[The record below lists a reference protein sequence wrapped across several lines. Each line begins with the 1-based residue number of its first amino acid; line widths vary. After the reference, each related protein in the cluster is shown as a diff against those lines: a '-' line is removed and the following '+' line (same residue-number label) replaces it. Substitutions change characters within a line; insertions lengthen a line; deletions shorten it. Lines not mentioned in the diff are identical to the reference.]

1 MKKLFIFLG
10 LFLLSF
16 MSFSQSW
23 KEYLSNKNLKI
34 EYQYSNCNDDKNDI
48 HQEKIF
54 FRYTN
59 LTENT
64 IEINESISATYTN
77 NGKEFQT
84 KGDVPEL
91 IITLKPGE
99 VLEGH
104 CLEKTRTLVLF
115 SKMLN
120 TEASELKEFTITINN
135 IKTK

>member
-10 LFLLSF
+10 LFLLSS

-23 KEYLSNKNLKI
+23 KEYSSDENLKI
-34 EYQYSNCNDDKNDI
+34 EYQYSYCNDDKNDI

-59 LTENT
+59 MTENT
-64 IEINESISATYTN
+64 LEVNESISATYTS
-77 NGKEFQT
+77 NGKELQT

-91 IITLKPGE
+91 IITLKPHE
-99 VLEGH
+99 VIEGN
-104 CLEKTRTLVLF
+104 CLDKNKTLVLF

-120 TEASELKEFTITINN
+120 IEASKLKNFTITINN